1 MEKLIYLIRERAS
14 RDGAQLRGQ
23 VVGDVVPPAARPG
36 RDRTSRSTSPTTSVT
51 IPGPMPCPGG
61 ELPLR
66 AGVSLWLDNHDDR
79 GGVEELL
86 GRVGER
92 CDGYLV
98 TESVYSEYGQRRGE
112 PRSWP
117 AGERSPG
124 PGHVR
129 ARAPQPA
136 AGPPDASGSSGTA
149 TSPPCPRRLQPR
161 LRYVRN
167 TVAHPVT
174 AGAPPIDGIVV
185 ESWESEELVSDI
197 EAFHNGD
204 LENLTVMLD
213 SVGTV
218 FDMAPAAQ
226 HRHVGVPV
234 LSCSSDPATVVR

>member
-1 MEKLIYLIRERAS
+1 MEKLVYLIRERAS

-23 VVGDVVPPAARPG
+23 VLGDVVHQLH
-36 RDRTSRSTSPTTSVT
+36 DRGATGVSVHLSDDLVG

-66 AGVSLWLDNHDDR
+66 AGISLWLDSHDDR
-79 GGVEELL
+79 AVVEELL
-86 GRVGER
+86 GGVGER

-112 PRSWP
+112 PRDWA

-124 PGHVR
+124 LVTFALVHRNPLLDPRTFREFWYGH
-129 ARAPQPA
+129 Q
-136 AGPPDASGSSGTA
+136 
-149 TSPPCPRRLQPR
+149 SPMSERLQPR

-174 AGAPPIDGIVV
+174 PGAPPVDGIVV

-197 EAFHNGD
+197 EAFHLGD

-218 FDMAPAAQ
+218 FDMSRLRSIAMSEY
-226 HRHVGVPV
+226 
-234 LSCSSDPATVVR
+234 LF

>member
-14 RDGAQLRGQ
+14 RDATHLRGQ
-23 VVGDVVPPAARPG
+23 VVGDVVPQLHDLGARDVSVHLDDDG
-36 RDRTSRSTSPTTSVT
+36 VT

-66 AGVSLWLDNHDDR
+66 AGISLWLDNHDDR
-79 GGVEELL
+79 SGVEELL

-98 TESVYSEYGQRRGE
+98 TESVYSDYGQRRGE

-124 PGHVR
+124 LVTFALVHRNPQMDPRSFREFWYGH
-129 ARAPQPA
+129 Q
-136 AGPPDASGSSGTA
+136 
-149 TSPPCPRRLQPR
+149 SPMSEALQPR

-174 AGAPPIDGIVV
+174 AGAPPIDGIVI
-185 ESWESEELVSDI
+185 ESWESEAVVSDI
-197 EAFHNGD
+197 EVFHNGD

-218 FDMAPAAQ
+218 FDMSRLRSIAMSEY
-226 HRHVGVPV
+226 
-234 LSCSSDPATVVR
+234 LF

>member
-1 MEKLIYLIRERAS
+1 MEKLVYLIRDRAS
-14 RDGAQLRGQ
+14 RDGAQLRAEMLGN
-23 VVGDVVPPAARPG
+23 VVPQLSDLGAQHMSVHLDD
-36 RDRTSRSTSPTTSVT
+36 DRVS

-79 GGVEELL
+79 AGVQELL
-86 GRVGER
+86 ASIGER

-117 AGERSPG
+117 DGERSPG
-124 PGHVR
+124 LVTFALVHRNPLLDPRTFREFWYGH
-129 ARAPQPA
+129 Q
-136 AGPPDASGSSGTA
+136 
-149 TSPPCPRRLQPR
+149 SPMSEAVQPR

-167 TVAHPVT
+167 TVAHAVT
-174 AGAPPIDGIVV
+174 PGAPPLDGIVV

-197 EAFHNGD
+197 EAFHLGD

-218 FDMAPAAQ
+218 FDMSRLRSIAMSEY
-226 HRHVGVPV
+226 
-234 LSCSSDPATVVR
+234 LY

>member
-1 MEKLIYLIRERAS
+1 VEKLVYLIRERAS
-14 RDGAQLRGQ
+14 TDGAHLRGA
-23 VVGDVVPPAARPG
+23 VVGSVVPQLHDLGATG
-36 RDRTSRSTSPTTSVT
+36 VSVHLVDDKVT

-66 AGVSLWLDNHDDR
+66 AAVSLWLDNHDDR
-79 GGVEELL
+79 AGAEQLL
-86 GRVGER
+86 AGVGER

-112 PRSWP
+112 PRTWP

-124 PGHVR
+124 VVTVALVHRNPALDERTFREFWYGH
-129 ARAPQPA
+129 Q
-136 AGPPDASGSSGTA
+136 
-149 TSPPCPRRLQPR
+149 SPMSERLQPR

-174 AGAPPIDGIVV
+174 AGAPPVDGIVV

-197 EAFHNGD
+197 EAFHLGD

-218 FDMAPAAQ
+218 FDMSRLRSIAMSEY
-226 HRHVGVPV
+226 
-234 LSCSSDPATVVR
+234 LC